1 MKMEV
6 RKLRTGLIM
15 DGSDLVKCNL
25 FRYFYEQVYGYAF
38 RTHMW
43 QNVTPNSTSYALNPV
58 EFNLGEMARTL
69 RQQGWSVYYWR
80 DRHGLDNVDDDNTH
94 INYGRRE
101 GLIVGAY
108 CANLTAW
115 LLSNT

>member
-1 MKMEV
+1 MKIEV
-6 RKLRTGLIM
+6 RKIKTGLLM
-15 DGSDLVKCNL
+15 DGSDIAKCNL
-25 FRYFYEQVYGYAF
+25 VRYFYEQVYGYAF

-43 QNVTPNSTSYALNPV
+43 QTVTPNSTSYALNPV

-69 RQQGWSVYYWR
+69 RQQGWCVYYWR

>member
-1 MKMEV
+1 MKIEI
-6 RKLRTGLIM
+6 RKLQFGLM
-15 DGSDLVKCNL
+15 TADSDIIKRSL
-25 FRYFYEQVYGYAF
+25 FQYMHEQVYGHLPYAQ
-38 RTHMW
+38 W
-43 QNVTPNSTSYALNPV
+43 QHVSASSPASISSPKYT
-58 EFNLGEMARTL
+58 NLIEMARKL

-80 DRHGLDNVDDDNTH
+80 DRHGLDNVHDDNSH

-115 LLSNT
+115 LLANT